1 MVSSSVSMDRWR
13 SVLVERSVRSQKI
26 MSFFLSLVK
35 QNSHSDTTVLSSIV
49 TNLLENSEKFIE
61 EYSEQLL
68 SHGYVHLNELVR
80 PGKEAGDTRGGSGPV
95 FCF

>member
-35 QNSHSDTTVLSSIV
+35 QNSHSDTNFLSSHR
-49 TNLLENSEKFIE
+49 NHSENVGNVAIRMAFQK
-61 EYSEQLL
+61 Y
-68 SHGYVHLNELVR
+68 
-80 PGKEAGDTRGGSGPV
+80 RG
-95 FCF
+95 